1 MPVPPPGVAQSVTRN
16 HSRTIGTIKK
26 GPPMRLPRSL
36 FGAFAVIALAISP
49 ALAANPIFPVNSR
62 VGLVPPA
69 GFAPSVKFPGFENPE
84 LNAAILIVE
93 LPGEAFAELEKGFT
107 NEALKA
113 RGMTV
118 ATRETLTIADG
129 RGLFVAG
136 PQESGGQKR
145 YEAVMIATASG
156 ITTVVSVQMLEAT
169 HATLTDAILR
179 DSLKTVAVR
188 KQVPDAERVSVL
200 PYKLGNLAGFRIVR
214 SGRDGAAILTE
225 GPNDAVEAVAQP
237 FMIIGIAPGQAPK
250 PEERDTFARRIFST
264 APGIKDVKIIRA
276 EPLRMGRANG
286 YEIVAE
292 AKDLRSDVEVTT
304 VQWLRFGSTGYMQM
318 LGIARRATWNDA
330 FTKMRAIRDGVDT
343 P

>member
-1 MPVPPPGVAQSVTRN
+1 
-16 HSRTIGTIKK
+16 
-26 GPPMRLPRSL
+26 MRLPRSL
-36 FGAFAVIALAISP
+36 FGAFAVIALAITP
-49 ALAANPIFPVNSR
+49 ALAANPVFPINSR

-69 GFAPSVKFPGFENPE
+69 GFAPSAKFPGFENPE

-93 LPGEAFAELEKGFT
+93 LPAEAFAELEKGFT

-118 ATRETLTIADG
+118 AAREALTIADG
-129 RGLFVAG
+129 RGVFVAG

-169 HATLTDAILR
+169 HATLTDAMLR
-179 DSLKTVAVR
+179 ESLKTLAVR
-188 KQVPDAERVSVL
+188 KEVPDAERLSVL
-200 PYKLGNLAGFRIVR
+200 PYKLGNLAGFRIIR

-225 GPNDAVEAVAQP
+225 GPNDAVEAVTQP

-292 AKDLRSDVEVTT
+292 AKDLKSDVDVTT
-304 VQWLRFGSTGYMQM
+304 VQWLRFGSSGYMQM
-318 LGIARRATWNDA
+318 LGIARRTTWNDA

-343 P
+343 Q

>member
-1 MPVPPPGVAQSVTRN
+1 
-16 HSRTIGTIKK
+16 
-26 GPPMRLPRSL
+26 MRLPRPL
-36 FGAFAVIALAISP
+36 FGAFAVIALAITP
-49 ALAANPIFPVNSR
+49 ALAANPVFPINSR

-69 GFAPSVKFPGFENPE
+69 GFAPSAKFPGFENPE

-93 LPGEAFAELEKGFT
+93 LPAEAFAELEKGFT

-118 ATRETLTIADG
+118 AAREALTIADG
-129 RGLFVAG
+129 RGVFVAG

-169 HATLTDAILR
+169 HATLTDAMLR

-188 KQVPDAERVSVL
+188 KEVPDAERIAVL

-304 VQWLRFGSTGYMQM
+304 VQWLRFGSTGYIQM
-318 LGIARRATWNDA
+318 LGIARRTTWNDA

>member
-1 MPVPPPGVAQSVTRN
+1 
-16 HSRTIGTIKK
+16 
-26 GPPMRLPRSL
+26 MRLPRSL
-36 FGAFAVIALAISP
+36 IGAFAVIALAITP

-69 GFAPSVKFPGFENPE
+69 GFVPSAKFPGFENPE

-93 LPGEAFAELEKGFT
+93 LPAEAFAELEKGFT

-118 ATRETLTIADG
+118 AAREALTIADG
-129 RGLFVAG
+129 RGVFVAG

-145 YEAVMIATASG
+145 YEAVMIATTSG
-156 ITTVVSVQMLEAT
+156 ITTVISVQMLEAT
-169 HATLTDAILR
+169 HATLTDAMLR
-179 DSLKTVAVR
+179 DSLKTLAVR
-188 KQVPDAERVSVL
+188 KEVPDAERLSVL
-200 PYKLGNLAGFRIVR
+200 PYKLGNLAGFRIIR
-214 SGRDGAAILTE
+214 SGRDGATILTE
-225 GPNDAVEAVAQP
+225 GPNDAVEAVTQP

-292 AKDLRSDVEVTT
+292 AKDLKSDVDITT

-318 LGIARRATWNDA
+318 LGIARRTTWNDA
-330 FTKMRAIRDGVDT
+330 FTKMRAIRDGIDSQ
-343 P
+343 

>member
-1 MPVPPPGVAQSVTRN
+1 
-16 HSRTIGTIKK
+16 
-26 GPPMRLPRSL
+26 MRLPRSL
-36 FGAFAVIALAISP
+36 FGAFAVIALAITP
-49 ALAANPIFPVNSR
+49 ALAANPIFPINSR

-69 GFAPSVKFPGFENPE
+69 GFAPSAKFPGFENPE

-93 LPGEAFAELEKGFT
+93 LPAETFAELEKGFT

-118 ATRETLTIADG
+118 AAREALTIADG
-129 RGLFVAG
+129 RGVFVAG

-169 HATLTDAILR
+169 HATLTDAMLR
-179 DSLKTVAVR
+179 DSLKTLAVR
-188 KQVPDAERVSVL
+188 KEVPDAERLSVL
-200 PYKLGNLAGFRIVR
+200 PYKLGNLAGFRIIR

-225 GPNDAVEAVAQP
+225 GPNDAVEAVTQP

-292 AKDLRSDVEVTT
+292 AKDLKSDVDVTT
-304 VQWLRFGSTGYMQM
+304 VQWLRFGSSGYMQM
-318 LGIARRATWNDA
+318 LGIARRTTWNDA

-343 P
+343 Q

>member
-1 MPVPPPGVAQSVTRN
+1 MPGPPPGVAQSVTRN
-16 HSRTIGTIKK
+16 HGRAIGTIKK

-36 FGAFAVIALAISP
+36 FGAFAVIALAITP
-49 ALAANPIFPVNSR
+49 ALAANPIFPLNSR

-69 GFAPSVKFPGFENPE
+69 GFTPSAKFSGFENPDA
-84 LNAAILIVE
+84 NAAILIVE

-118 ATRETLTIADG
+118 ATREPITIADG
-129 RGLFVAG
+129 KGIFVAG

-145 YEAVMIATASG
+145 YEAVMIANVAG
-156 ITTVVSVQMLEAT
+156 ITTIVSVQMLEAT
-169 HATLTDAILR
+169 RATLTDVILR
-179 DSLKTVAVR
+179 DALKTVAVR
-188 KQVPDAERVSVL
+188 KQVPDAERLAVL
-200 PYKLGNLAGFRIVR
+200 PYKLGNLAGFRIIR

-225 GPNDAVEAVAQP
+225 GPNDAVEAVTQP

-250 PEERDTFARRIFST
+250 PEERDAFARRIFNT

-304 VQWLRFGSTGYMQM
+304 VQWLRFGSSGYLQM
-318 LGIARRATWNDA
+318 LGIARRTGWSDA
-330 FTKMRAIRDGVDT
+330 FTKMRAVRDGVDSQ
-343 P
+343 

>member
-1 MPVPPPGVAQSVTRN
+1 
-16 HSRTIGTIKK
+16 
-26 GPPMRLPRSL
+26 MRLPRSL
-36 FGAFAVIALAISP
+36 FGAFAVIALAITP

-69 GFAPSVKFPGFENPE
+69 GFAPSAKFPGFENPE

-93 LPGEAFAELEKGFT
+93 LPAEAFAELEKGFT
-107 NEALKA
+107 NEALKG

-118 ATRETLTIADG
+118 AAREAITIADG

-156 ITTVVSVQMLEAT
+156 ITTVVSVQMLEAA
-169 HATLTDAILR
+169 HATLTDAMLR

-188 KQVPDAERVSVL
+188 KEVPDAERLSVL
-200 PYKLGNLAGFRIVR
+200 PYKLGNLAGFRIIR

-225 GPNDAVEAVAQP
+225 GPKDAVEAVTQP

-250 PEERDTFARRIFST
+250 PEERDAFARRIFNT

-292 AKDLRSDVEVTT
+292 AKDLKSDVDVTT
-304 VQWLRFGSTGYMQM
+304 VQWLRFGSSGYMQM
-318 LGIARRATWNDA
+318 LGIARRTAWNDA
-330 FTKMRAIRDGVDT
+330 FTKMRAIRDGVDSQ
-343 P
+343 

>member
-1 MPVPPPGVAQSVTRN
+1 
-16 HSRTIGTIKK
+16 
-26 GPPMRLPRSL
+26 MRLPRSL
-36 FGAFAVIALAISP
+36 FGAFAVIALAITP
-49 ALAANPIFPVNSR
+49 ALAANPIFPINSR

-69 GFAPSVKFPGFENPE
+69 GFAPSAKFPGFENPE

-93 LPGEAFAELEKGFT
+93 LPAEAFAELEKGFT

-118 ATRETLTIADG
+118 AAREALTVADG
-129 RGLFVAG
+129 RGVFVAG

-169 HATLTDAILR
+169 HATLTDAMLR
-179 DSLKTVAVR
+179 DSLKTLAVR
-188 KQVPDAERVSVL
+188 KEVPDAERLSVL
-200 PYKLGNLAGFRIVR
+200 PYKLGNLAGFRIIR

-292 AKDLRSDVEVTT
+292 AKDLKSDVDVTT
-304 VQWLRFGSTGYMQM
+304 VQWLRFGSSGYMQM
-318 LGIARRATWNDA
+318 LGIARRTTWNDA
-330 FTKMRAIRDGVDT
+330 FTKMRAIRDGIDSQ
-343 P
+343 

>member
-1 MPVPPPGVAQSVTRN
+1 
-16 HSRTIGTIKK
+16 
-26 GPPMRLPRSL
+26 MRLPRSL
-36 FGAFAVIALAISP
+36 FGAFAVIALAITP
-49 ALAANPIFPVNSR
+49 ALAASPIFPVNSR

-69 GFAPSVKFPGFENPE
+69 GFAPSAKFPGFENPE

-93 LPGEAFAELEKGFT
+93 LPAEAFAELEKGFT
-107 NEALKA
+107 NEALKT

-118 ATRETLTIADG
+118 AAREAITIADG
-129 RGLFVAG
+129 RGVFVAG

-169 HATLTDAILR
+169 HATLTDAMLR

-188 KQVPDAERVSVL
+188 KEVPDAERLAVL
-200 PYKLGNLAGFRIVR
+200 PYKLGNLAGFRIIR

-225 GPNDAVEAVAQP
+225 GPNDAVEAVTQP

-250 PEERDTFARRIFST
+250 PEERDAFARRIFNT

-292 AKDLRSDVEVTT
+292 AKDLTSDVDVTT
-304 VQWLRFGSTGYMQM
+304 VQWLRFGSSGYMQM
-318 LGIARRATWNDA
+318 LGIARRTAWNDA

-343 P
+343 Q

>member
-1 MPVPPPGVAQSVTRN
+1 
-16 HSRTIGTIKK
+16 
-26 GPPMRLPRSL
+26 MRLPRSL
-36 FGAFAVIALAISP
+36 FGAFAVIALAITP

-69 GFAPSVKFPGFENPE
+69 GFAPSAKFPGFENPE

-93 LPGEAFAELEKGFT
+93 LPAEAFAELEKGFT

-118 ATRETLTIADG
+118 AAREALTVADG
-129 RGLFVAG
+129 RGVFVAG

-156 ITTVVSVQMLEAT
+156 ITTVISVQMLEAT
-169 HATLTDAILR
+169 HATLTDAMLR
-179 DSLKTVAVR
+179 DSLKTLAVR
-188 KQVPDAERVSVL
+188 KEVPDAERLSVL
-200 PYKLGNLAGFRIVR
+200 PYKLGNLAGFRIIR

-292 AKDLRSDVEVTT
+292 AKDLKSDVDVTT
-304 VQWLRFGSTGYMQM
+304 VQWLRFGSSGYMQM
-318 LGIARRATWNDA
+318 LGIARRTTWNDA
-330 FTKMRAIRDGVDT
+330 FTKMRAIRDGIDSQ
-343 P
+343 

>member
-1 MPVPPPGVAQSVTRN
+1 
-16 HSRTIGTIKK
+16 
-26 GPPMRLPRSL
+26 MRLPRSL
-36 FGAFAVIALAISP
+36 FGAFAVIALAITP

-69 GFAPSVKFPGFENPE
+69 GFAPSAKFPGFENPE

-93 LPGEAFAELEKGFT
+93 LPAEAFAELEKGFT

-118 ATRETLTIADG
+118 AAREALTVADG
-129 RGLFVAG
+129 RGVFVAG

-169 HATLTDAILR
+169 HATLTDAMLR
-179 DSLKTVAVR
+179 DSLKTLAVR
-188 KQVPDAERVSVL
+188 KEVPDAERLSVL
-200 PYKLGNLAGFRIVR
+200 PYKLGNLAGFRIIR

-292 AKDLRSDVEVTT
+292 AKDLKSDVDVTT
-304 VQWLRFGSTGYMQM
+304 VQWLRFGSSGYMQM
-318 LGIARRATWNDA
+318 LGIARRTTWNDA
-330 FTKMRAIRDGVDT
+330 FTKMRAIRDGIDSQ
-343 P
+343 

>member
-1 MPVPPPGVAQSVTRN
+1 
-16 HSRTIGTIKK
+16 
-26 GPPMRLPRSL
+26 MRLPRSL
-36 FGAFAVIALAISP
+36 FGAFAVIALAITP

-69 GFAPSVKFPGFENPE
+69 GFAPSAKFPGFENPE

-93 LPGEAFAELEKGFT
+93 LPAEAFAELEKGFT

-118 ATRETLTIADG
+118 AAREALTVADG
-129 RGLFVAG
+129 RGVFVAG

-169 HATLTDAILR
+169 HATLTDAMLR
-179 DSLKTVAVR
+179 DSLKTLAVR
-188 KQVPDAERVSVL
+188 KEVPDAERLSVL
-200 PYKLGNLAGFRIVR
+200 PYKLGNLAGFRIIR

-225 GPNDAVEAVAQP
+225 GPNDAVEAVTQP

-292 AKDLRSDVEVTT
+292 AKDLKSDVDVTT
-304 VQWLRFGSTGYMQM
+304 VQWLRFGSSGYMQM
-318 LGIARRATWNDA
+318 LGIARRTTWNDA
-330 FTKMRAIRDGVDT
+330 FTKMRAIRDGIDSQ
-343 P
+343 